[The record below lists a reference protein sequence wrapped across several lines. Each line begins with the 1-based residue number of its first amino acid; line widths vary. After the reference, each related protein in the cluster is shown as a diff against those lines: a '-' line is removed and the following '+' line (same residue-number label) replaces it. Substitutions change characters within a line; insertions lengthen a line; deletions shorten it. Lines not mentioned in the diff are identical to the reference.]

1 MDRAL
6 STRCF
11 RPRDRMNQEIELVA
25 LAAAAFLLAVFSG
38 AFNALEVMS
47 FTLQTKEESDDGEV
61 RFTRQFTRNPV
72 RVGVALS
79 FARAVCAVAVVV
91 TALRFSENQL
101 FSERFLIA
109 AFVVV
114 ALIAPVMGAKLV
126 ALRDPVGF
134 ISWTRPLTIPAV
146 YLFSPL
152 AILAIATIRRLSPAL
167 LRVISFPVM
176 PLKNKIEAFG
186 FQNGGEPDEEHRIIS
201 SVMEFGETRVREV
214 MVPRID
220 IVAISS
226 GMNREEAVNL
236 IVDAGHSRIPVY
248 EDTIDRVIG
257 VIYTKDL
264 LRQALSGGDFSLRD
278 LTREAFFVPES
289 KMIDELLTEFRARR
303 QHLAVVVD
311 EYGGTAGIVT
321 LEDVLE
327 EIVGDI
333 QDEFDSEEE
342 LIRRIDA
349 DSAVCNAKVRVDE
362 LNEALGIHLSNE
374 VADSLGGILYHMIGQ
389 IPRVGDSWALS
400 PLLFEIQSIE
410 RQRIDK
416 VLITGL
422 ASAAGDLEDS
432 SG

>member
-1 MDRAL
+1 M
-6 STRCF
+6 SE
-11 RPRDRMNQEIELVA
+11 EIELVV

-47 FTLQTKEESDDGEV
+47 LTRHEKEEDDDGKVLFARQFMRDPV
-61 RFTRQFTRNPV
+61 RF
-72 RVGVALS
+72 GVALS
-79 FARAVCAVAVVV
+79 LARALCAGAVVV
-91 TALRFSENQL
+91 SALQFSKNQL
-101 FSERFLIA
+101 FAGGAAGPFLTAALVVIA
-109 AFVVV
+109 LIVPVV
-114 ALIAPVMGAKLV
+114 AAKMV
-126 ALRDPVGF
+126 ALRNPEGF
-134 ISWTRPLTIPAV
+134 VALTRPLTVPAA
-146 YLFSPL
+146 YLFGPL
-152 AILAIATIRRLSPAL
+152 AVLALGVIRRLSPAL
-167 LRVISFPVM
+167 LRVLSFPVM
-176 PLKNKIEAFG
+176 PLKDKIEAFG
-186 FQNGGEPDEEHRIIS
+186 YQNGGEADEEQRIIS

-220 IVAISS
+220 IVAIRS
-226 GMNREEAVNL
+226 GVNREDAVNL
-236 IVDAGHSRIPVY
+236 IVEAGHSRIPIY

-264 LRQALSGGDFSLRD
+264 LRRAISGEDFSLRD
-278 LTREAFFVPES
+278 LARPAFFVPES
-289 KMIDELLTEFRARR
+289 KMIDELLTEFRSRR

-333 QDEFDSEEE
+333 QDEFDTEEE
-342 LIRRIDA
+342 LIRRVNA

-362 LNEALGIHLSNE
+362 LNEALGIHVTEE
-374 VADSLGGILYHMIGQ
+374 VAESLGGLLYHMIGQ
-389 IPRVGDSWALS
+389 IPRVGDTWSFDELV
-400 PLLFEIQSIE
+400 FKIQSIE

-422 ASAAGDLEDS
+422 VSPASGLEDS

>member
-1 MDRAL
+1 
-6 STRCF
+6 
-11 RPRDRMNQEIELVA
+11 
-25 LAAAAFLLAVFSG
+25 
-38 AFNALEVMS
+38 
-47 FTLQTKEESDDGEV
+47 
-61 RFTRQFTRNPV
+61 
-72 RVGVALS
+72 
-79 FARAVCAVAVVV
+79 
-91 TALRFSENQL
+91 
-101 FSERFLIA
+101 
-109 AFVVV
+109 
-114 ALIAPVMGAKLV
+114 
-126 ALRDPVGF
+126 
-134 ISWTRPLTIPAV
+134 
-146 YLFSPL
+146 
-152 AILAIATIRRLSPAL
+152 
-167 LRVISFPVM
+167 
-176 PLKNKIEAFG
+176 
-186 FQNGGEPDEEHRIIS
+186 
-201 SVMEFGETRVREV
+201 MEFGETRVREV

-264 LRQALSGGDFSLRD
+264 LRQALSGSDFSLRD

>member
-1 MDRAL
+1 M
-6 STRCF
+6 S
-11 RPRDRMNQEIELVA
+11 QEIELVA

-47 FTLQTKEESDDGEV
+47 FTLQAKEESNEGEV
-61 RFTRQFTRNPV
+61 RFTRQFTRDPV
-72 RVGVALS
+72 RVGLALS
-79 FARAVCAVAVVV
+79 FARVVCAGAVVV

-101 FSERFLIA
+101 FAGIASEQFLTA
-109 AFVVV
+109 AFVVI
-114 ALIAPVMGAKLV
+114 ALIVPVLGAKMV
-126 ALRDPVGF
+126 ALRDPEGF
-134 ISWTRPLTIPAV
+134 ISWTRPLTIPAA

-152 AILAIATIRRLSPAL
+152 AFLTLGTIRRISPAL
-167 LRVISFPVM
+167 LRVLSFPVM

-186 FQNGGEPDEEHRIIS
+186 FQNGGEAGEEHRIIS

-264 LRQALSGGDFSLRD
+264 LRQAISGVDFSLRD
-278 LTREAFFVPES
+278 ITRQGFFVPES

-311 EYGGTAGIVT
+311 EYGGTAGIIT

-342 LIRRIDA
+342 LIRRVDA

-362 LNEALGIHLSNE
+362 LNETLGIHLSNE
-374 VADSLGGILYHMIGQ
+374 AADSLGGAS
-389 IPRVGDSWALS
+389 IPHDRPDPPCG
-400 PLLFEIQSIE
+400 
-410 RQRIDK
+410 
-416 VLITGL
+416 
-422 ASAAGDLEDS
+422 
-432 SG
+432 